1 MTNREIATVIWG
13 TLFLLWGMYYSRK
26 NGIFKS
32 LLDLFRSF
40 LNLLKLPISQW
51 VLITNCALITIVYSC
66 LRGKIELSYW
76 YIKDY
81 ILIFAFTIFPTILL
95 LKECSVLEIVKN
107 KWRELFGWLSILLF
121 ITNTYTFSLYLE
133 LVLVLFLM
141 ILSLFSAI
149 TEVKE
154 EFVLIGKMC
163 GFLLSALGLIF
174 LFGALISFV
183 RHIEDV
189 GTLDFWLSY
198 GLELLVFIINIPILY
213 IVEKMVVIEKMVV
226 HSDYPNTL
234 FTFVRYYFHCYVRKI
249 KFRRLLIK
257 NIPFKIQMEKYI
269 FGYPKISVYT
279 EVENLKEE
287 DILNLI
293 AEIVVNGYQ
302 TSRKID
308 RFPVY
313 VEIFDKNNKVVALWT
328 EDFLSQ
334 NNHFYKPFMNKK
346 VKEIHPSVLMLG
358 K

>member
-13 TLFLLWGMYYSRK
+13 VLFLLWGMYISRK

-32 LLDLFRSF
+32 LLDLFWSF

-51 VLITNCALITIVYSC
+51 VLFTNCAVIATVYGC
-66 LRGKIELSYW
+66 LSSKIELSYW
-76 YIKDY
+76 YIKEY
-81 ILIFAFTIFPTILL
+81 IFVFAFTIFPTILSL
-95 LKECSVLEIVKN
+95 MEYSIFEIVKN
-107 KWRELFGWLSILLF
+107 KWRELFGLLSIFLF
-121 ITNTYTFSLYLE
+121 ITNSYTYSLYIE
-133 LVLVLFLM
+133 LVLVLLLI
-141 ILSLFSAI
+141 ILSIFSAL

-154 EFVLIGKMC
+154 EFIPLGKIC
-163 GFLLSALGLIF
+163 EFLLSLLGLIL
-174 LFGALISFV
+174 LFGALNSFV

-189 GTLDFWLSY
+189 GTVDFWLSY

-234 FTFVRYYFHCYVRKI
+234 FTFVRYYCHYYIRKI

-269 FGYPKISVYT
+269 FGYPKVSVYT

-293 AEIVVNGYQ
+293 AEIIVNGCQ
-302 TSRKID
+302 ASRKID

-313 VEIFDKNNKVVALWT
+313 IEIFDKNNKAVALWT

-334 NNHFYKPFMNKK
+334 NNRFYKPFMNNK